1 MEIYYVNSKGEK
13 IYFDRLPYL
22 MLTDTNVFNY
32 EWSYDIKNNNLY
44 NIRRSLPTKDVSI
57 VISGKDYEDYKKNI
71 LYLYET
77 LDTDAINQTFGRL
90 YFGDYYLQCFCAV
103 SDKPNKYIETKRTTV
118 QLKLVANDTTW
129 VKEETTSYKWDEQ
142 PKDLNGKGYP
152 YDFPYDY
159 KSSGG
164 YTSIFTSDGFGDSD
178 VIITIF
184 GYARFPEISIGD
196 TIYQLNYIV
205 QNGEICYINTK
216 DKTIRLRKS
225 NGVVLNLFRYRS
237 KAYYIFSKVSPGEQ
251 QIYWNGN
258 FNFNVTLLSERGEP
272 KWT

>member
-44 NIRRSLPTKDVSI
+44 NIRRSLPTKDISI
-57 VISGKDYEDYKKNI
+57 VITGKDYEDYKKNI

-103 SDKPNKYIETKRTTV
+103 SDKPDKYIETKRTTV
-118 QLKLVANDTTW
+118 KLTLVANDTTW
-129 VKEETTSYKWDEQ
+129 VKEEITNYKWNEQ
-142 PKDLNGKGYP
+142 ETDPNGKGYP
-152 YDFPYDY
+152 YDFSYDY

-164 YTSIFTSDGFGDSD
+164 YTQVFNSDSFGDSD
-178 VIITIF
+178 VIITIY
-184 GYARFPEISIGD
+184 GYARYPEISIGD
-196 TIYQLNYIV
+196 IVYQLNYIV
-205 QNGEICYINTK
+205 QEGEVCYINTK
-216 DKTIRLRKS
+216 EKTIRLRKTD
-225 NGVVLNLFRYRS
+225 GTVLNLFRYRS
-237 KAYYIFSKVSPGEQ
+237 TTYYMFNKVPTGKQ
-251 QIYWNGN
+251 PIYSNGN
-258 FNFNVTLLSERGEP
+258 FNLSITLLSERGEP

>member
-44 NIRRSLPTKDVSI
+44 NIRRSLPTKDISI
-57 VISGKDYEDYKKNI
+57 VITGKDYDDYKKNI

-103 SDKPNKYIETKRTTV
+103 SDKPDKYIETKRTTV
-118 QLKLVANDTTW
+118 KLTLVANDTTW
-129 VKEETTSYKWDEQ
+129 VKEEITNYKWNEQ
-142 PKDLNGKGYP
+142 ETDPNGKGYP
-152 YDFPYDY
+152 YDFSYDY

-164 YTSIFTSDGFGDSD
+164 YTQVFNSDSFGDSD
-178 VIITIF
+178 VIITIY
-184 GYARFPEISIGD
+184 GYARYPEISIGD
-196 TIYQLNYIV
+196 IVYQLNYIV
-205 QNGEICYINTK
+205 QEGEVCYINTK
-216 DKTIRLRKS
+216 EKTIRLRKTD
-225 NGVVLNLFRYRS
+225 GTVLNLFRYRS
-237 KAYYIFSKVSPGEQ
+237 TTYYMFNKVPTGKQ
-251 QIYWNGN
+251 PIYWNGN
-258 FNFNVTLLSERGEP
+258 FNLSITLLSERGEP

>member
-57 VISGKDYEDYKKNI
+57 VITGKDYEDYKKNI

-103 SDKPNKYIETKRTTV
+103 SDKPDKYIETKRTTV
-118 QLKLVANDTTW
+118 KLTLVANDTTW
-129 VKEETTSYKWDEQ
+129 VKEEITNYKWNEQ
-142 PKDLNGKGYP
+142 ETDPNGKGYP
-152 YDFPYDY
+152 YDFSYDY

-164 YTSIFTSDGFGDSD
+164 YTQVFNSDSFGDSD
-178 VIITIF
+178 VIITIY
-184 GYARFPEISIGD
+184 GYARYPEISIGD
-196 TIYQLNYIV
+196 IVYQLNYIV
-205 QNGEICYINTK
+205 QEGEVCYINTK
-216 DKTIRLRKS
+216 EKTIRLRKTD
-225 NGVVLNLFRYRS
+225 GTVLNLFRYRS
-237 KAYYIFSKVSPGEQ
+237 TTYYMFNKVPTGKQ
-251 QIYWNGN
+251 PIDWNGN
-258 FNFNVTLLSERGEP
+258 FNLSITLLSERGEP

>member
-57 VISGKDYEDYKKNI
+57 VITGKDYAEYKKNI

-103 SDKPNKYIETKRTTV
+103 SDKPDKYIETKRTTV
-118 QLKLVANDTTW
+118 KLTLVANDTTW
-129 VKEETTSYKWDEQ
+129 VKEEITNYKWNEQ
-142 PKDLNGKGYP
+142 ETDPNGKGYP
-152 YDFPYDY
+152 YDFSYDY

-164 YTSIFTSDGFGDSD
+164 YTQVFNSDSFGDSD
-178 VIITIF
+178 VIITIY
-184 GYARFPEISIGD
+184 GYARYPEISIGD
-196 TIYQLNYIV
+196 IVYQLNYIV
-205 QNGEICYINTK
+205 QEGEVCYINTK
-216 DKTIRLRKS
+216 EKTIRLRKTD
-225 NGVVLNLFRYRS
+225 GTVLNLFRYRS
-237 KAYYIFSKVSPGEQ
+237 TTYYMFSKVPTGKQ
-251 QIYWNGN
+251 PIYWNGN
-258 FNFNVTLLSERGEP
+258 FNLSITLLSERGEP

>member
-57 VISGKDYEDYKKNI
+57 VITGKDYEDYKKNI

-103 SDKPNKYIETKRTTV
+103 SDKPDKYIETKRTT
-118 QLKLVANDTTW
+118 ANAEPALHSKS
-129 VKEETTSYKWDEQ
+129 VKPHRQTFLLRS
-142 PKDLNGKGYP
+142 GKA
-152 YDFPYDY
+152 
-159 KSSGG
+159 SQ
-164 YTSIFTSDGFGDSD
+164 TDSESK
-178 VIITIF
+178 
-184 GYARFPEISIGD
+184 RW
-196 TIYQLNYIV
+196 N
-205 QNGEICYINTK
+205 
-216 DKTIRLRKS
+216 
-225 NGVVLNLFRYRS
+225 RS
-237 KAYYIFSKVSPGEQ
+237 RAP
-251 QIYWNGN
+251 
-258 FNFNVTLLSERGEP
+258 NVPTLLGETGP
-272 KWT
+272 CMRYSDATCQSHNRDLR

>member
-1 MEIYYVNSKGEK
+1 MEIYYVNSKGKK

-44 NIRRSLPTKDVSI
+44 NIRRSLPTKDISI
-57 VISGKDYEDYKKNI
+57 VITGKDYEDYKKNI

-103 SDKPNKYIETKRTTV
+103 SDKPDKYIETKRTTV
-118 QLKLVANDTTW
+118 KLTLVANDTTW
-129 VKEETTSYKWDEQ
+129 VKEEITNYKWNEQ
-142 PKDLNGKGYP
+142 ETDPNGKGYP
-152 YDFPYDY
+152 YDFSYDY

-164 YTSIFTSDGFGDSD
+164 YTQVFNSDSFGDSD
-178 VIITIF
+178 VIITIY
-184 GYARFPEISIGD
+184 GYARYPEISIGD
-196 TIYQLNYIV
+196 IVYQLNYIV
-205 QNGEICYINTK
+205 QEGEVCYINTK
-216 DKTIRLRKS
+216 EKTIRLRKTD
-225 NGVVLNLFRYRS
+225 GTVLNLFRYRS
-237 KAYYIFSKVSPGEQ
+237 TTYYMFSKVPTGKQ
-251 QIYWNGN
+251 PIYWNGN
-258 FNFNVTLLSERGEP
+258 FNLSITLLSERGEP